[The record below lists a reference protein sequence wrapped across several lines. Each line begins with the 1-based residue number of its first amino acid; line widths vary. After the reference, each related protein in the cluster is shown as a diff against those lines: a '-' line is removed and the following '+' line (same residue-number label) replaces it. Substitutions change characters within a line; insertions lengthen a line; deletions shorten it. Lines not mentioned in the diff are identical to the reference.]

1 MAFAAPTGAG
11 TLTRDTSEAVAAPA
25 STIAVATVSGWARA
39 AVVLAAAAC
48 LPLAPQAADAASS
61 PAALAYLTR
70 IQDAAQRQSYAG
82 TYVHQ
87 QGSQVQ
93 SSRVVHFLDKS
104 GEHEKLEMLD
114 GQEREFV
121 RNNDD
126 VRCYVPDSKLVLV
139 ERRARYDTFPA
150 LLTME
155 PVDID
160 RFYTLEAMGVER
172 VAGRSAQLIVLKSRD
187 DLRYGYRLWFDRA
200 TSLLLKAQ
208 TVNGRGA
215 TIEQLAF
222 TEIAIGGTI
231 DPSRVRPSAASTDGW
246 RIETNRMVPV
256 DLQRAGW
263 TLAQPVAG
271 FHKVM
276 EVRRAFGGREDIGQ
290 MVYSDGLAAISI
302 FIEAVPPQD
311 AQEGNATKGPVN
323 IVMRRHGDF
332 WLTIVGDAPA
342 ESVRRMADA
351 LVYSPKPD
359 APKPDA
365 PKADAPKPDA
375 AKADS
380 AKK

>member
-1 MAFAAPTGAG
+1 MGFATPTGARSPARSTSEGSTPAFAAWLRTFVVTACA
-11 TLTRDTSEAVAAPA
+11 AVACGPL
-25 STIAVATVSGWARA
+25 TVRA
-39 AVVLAAAAC
+39 ADPAGALAI
-48 LPLAPQAADAASS
+48 LNRIQQAAE
-61 PAALAYLTR
+61 T
-70 IQDAAQRQSYAG
+70 QSYAG
-82 TYVHQ
+82 TYIHQ

-93 SSRVVHFLDKS
+93 SSRVVHFTDRS
-104 GEHEKLEMLD
+104 GEHEKLELLD
-114 GQEREFV
+114 GQEREFI

-126 VRCYVPDSKLVLV
+126 VRCYVPDSRLVLV

-155 PVDID
+155 PVDVD
-160 RFYTLEAMGVER
+160 RYYELQTMGVER

-208 TVNGRGA
+208 TVNAHGA

-231 DPSRVRPSAASTDGW
+231 DAARVRPTVASTDGW

-256 DLQRAGW
+256 DLERAGW
-263 TLAQPVAG
+263 VLVQPVAG

-290 MVYSDGLAAISI
+290 MVFSDGLAAISI
-302 FIEAVPPQD
+302 FIEPVAPRD
-311 AQEGNATKGPVN
+311 AQEGDATKGPVN

-351 LVYSPKPD
+351 LTF
-359 APKPDA
+359 A
-365 PKADAPKPDA
+365 PKAERPKPDA
-375 AKADS
+375 ARK
-380 AKK
+380 